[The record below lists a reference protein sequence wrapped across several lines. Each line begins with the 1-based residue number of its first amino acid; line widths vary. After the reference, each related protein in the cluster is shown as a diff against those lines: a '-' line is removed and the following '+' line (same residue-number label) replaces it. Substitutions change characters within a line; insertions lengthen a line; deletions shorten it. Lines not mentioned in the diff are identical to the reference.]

1 MKTYMTVFLKSMK
14 SQLIYRSAMLSGA
27 ASSLLTFI
35 IQVSLWYALLGQGV
49 KKDTSL
55 SDILIYL
62 IINSIVLTITKANIS
77 SIIESSVIDG
87 SVTMQL
93 IRPVS
98 YKYFMLS
105 SIMGQNTFKVFANVM
120 PVMII
125 SIFIVDFSLLPS
137 PLYFFIFL
145 ISVIIGM
152 LIMFEVTYIVGLLAF
167 WIQRCWFLEW
177 YLNAGLAFFGGTVL
191 PLWFYPQWLNT
202 LSYFL
207 PFRYITFEPV
217 NIFLQKT
224 PIENLWIPIAAG
236 IVWLLFLTMIDKVM
250 WNQATK
256 RLSVNGG

>member
-1 MKTYMTVFLKSMK
+1 MK

>member
-1 MKTYMTVFLKSMK
+1 MTVFLKSMK

-27 ASSLLTFI
+27 VSSLLTFI

-62 IINSIVLTITKANIS
+62 IINSIVLTVTKANIS

-98 YKYFMLS
+98 YKYFLLS

-137 PLYFFIFL
+137 PLYLFIFL
-145 ISVIIGM
+145 ISAVIGM

-191 PLWFYPQWLNT
+191 PLWFYPHGLNMV
-202 LSYFL
+202 SYFL

-224 PIENLWIPIAAG
+224 PIESLWIPIAAG
-236 IVWLLFLTMIDKVM
+236 IAWLLILTTIDKVM
-250 WNQATK
+250 WNQATN